1 MPDRLR
7 VSSGT
12 PWEAKVGYSRAIRV
26 GNTVWTAGTTASD
39 ASGQVVGKGDAY
51 AQMRYIL
58 DKIQGALAQAGA
70 TMADVVRVEIFVTD
84 ISRWQEI
91 GRAHAEVFGAIRPV
105 NFMVEVARLVDPDHL
120 VEVAVTAVIDD
131 DASPSR

>member
-1 MPDRLR
+1 MPNRLR
-7 VSSGT
+7 VTSGT

-39 ASGQVVGKGDAY
+39 ADGQVVGKGDAY

-58 DKIQGALAQAGA
+58 NKLEGALAEAGA

-84 ISRWQEI
+84 ISRWEEI

-105 NFMVEVARLVDPDHL
+105 NFMVEVSRLVDPDHL

-131 DASPSR
+131 DAS

>member
-39 ASGQVVGKGDAY
+39 ADGHVIGKGDAY

-70 TMADVVRVEIFVTD
+70 TMADVVRVEMFVTD
-84 ISRWQEI
+84 ISRWEEI

-105 NFMVEVARLVDPDHL
+105 TFMVEVSALIDPDHL
-120 VEVAVTAVIDD
+120 VEVAVTAVSDD
-131 DASPSR
+131 DGR

>member
-1 MPDRLR
+1 MSDRLR

-39 ASGQVVGKGDAY
+39 AEGQVIGKGDAY

-58 DKIQGALAQAGA
+58 DKIQDALAQAGA

-120 VEVAVTAVIDD
+120 VEVAVTAVIDN
-131 DASPSR
+131 DAA

>member
-39 ASGQVVGKGDAY
+39 AGGQVVGKGDAY

-91 GRAHAEVFGAIRPV
+91 GRAHAEIFGAIRPV

>member
-1 MPDRLR
+1 MPNRLR
-7 VSSGT
+7 VTSGT

-39 ASGQVVGKGDAY
+39 ADGQVVGKGDAY

-58 DKIQGALAQAGA
+58 NKLEGALAQAGA

-84 ISRWQEI
+84 ISRWEEI

-105 NFMVEVARLVDPDHL
+105 NFMVEVSRLVDPDHL

-131 DASPSR
+131 DAS